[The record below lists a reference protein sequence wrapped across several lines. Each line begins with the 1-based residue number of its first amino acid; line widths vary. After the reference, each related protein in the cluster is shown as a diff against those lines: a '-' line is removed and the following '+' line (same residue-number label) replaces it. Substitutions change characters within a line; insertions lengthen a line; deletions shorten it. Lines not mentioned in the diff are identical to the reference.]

1 MTAPSV
7 ATAEDAHAVA
17 GDLVSPPDEAAPTL
31 LPEAAPTLLPETAL
45 LPLRGGHL
53 PLQLL
58 AAFAAVLMLQWAS
71 AVFVPLMLGL
81 TFSYA
86 LAPLVTRL
94 QRLRLPRAAAAAL
107 VLTTLVLGTGW
118 IALSLSDDAT
128 RFIESLPEAAQKIRQ
143 AARTQRSGAL
153 DKVQQAA
160 TRLEQAAQEGVA
172 GPPTAARGVT
182 RVQIERAQFN
192 LKDYV
197 WSSVPS
203 LAAAVA
209 QATVVLFIT
218 FFLLASGDS
227 FRRKAVRLAGPTL
240 ARRKVTLQV
249 LDEITAQ
256 IQRYLAVQVLI
267 SVVVGVATGAA
278 FLALGVEH
286 AAVWGVLAFILNFV
300 PYLGAL
306 VLSGGAALVSFV
318 QFGSVDMAALV
329 AGVSMAVHVV
339 SGNLLT
345 PWLTSRAS
353 RLNAV
358 AVFVG
363 VLCFGWLWGT
373 WGLMLGVPILLML
386 KSVCDRVDE
395 LRPLGE
401 LLGR

>member
-1 MTAPSV
+1 MNDLPIASVAGPSAAAAAVDAAPAQAEAPRPTAP
-7 ATAEDAHAVA
+7 A
-17 GDLVSPPDEAAPTL
+17 DL
-31 LPEAAPTLLPETAL
+31 L
-45 LPLRGGHL
+45 LPLPVVSRNVSL
-53 PLQLL
+53 TLL
-58 AAFAAVLMLQWAS
+58 AVFGAVFVLHWAS

-86 LAPLVTRL
+86 LSPAVRRL
-94 QRLRLPRAAAAAL
+94 QRLHLPRAAGAAL
-107 VLTTLVLGTGW
+107 LLATLVGGVSWGAYSLGG
-118 IALSLSDDAT
+118 DAT

-143 AARTQRSGAL
+143 VARTQRSGAM

-160 TRLEQAAQEGVA
+160 TRLEQAAQEGGS
-172 GPPTAARGVT
+172 GPPAAARGVT

-197 WSSVPS
+197 WSSMPGM
-203 LAAAVA
+203 AAAVG

-227 FRRKAVRLAGPTL
+227 FRRKVVRLAGPTL
-240 ARRKVTLQV
+240 ARRKLTVQT

-256 IQRYLAVQVLI
+256 VQRYLAVQVLI
-267 SVVVGVATGAA
+267 SAVVGVATAVA
-278 FLALGVEH
+278 FLAIGVEH
-286 AAVWGVLAFILNFV
+286 AAVWGVLAFALNFV
-300 PYLGAL
+300 PYLGAI
-306 VLSGGAALVSFV
+306 VLTGGAALVGFV

-329 AGVSMAVHVV
+329 AGASLAIHIV

-358 AVFVG
+358 TVFVG
-363 VLCFGWLWGT
+363 VLAFGWLWGV
-373 WGLMLGVPILLML
+373 WGLVLGVPILLML
-386 KSVCDRVDE
+386 KAVCDRVDE
-395 LRPLGE
+395 LRPVGE